1 MKILTV
7 FFIVKLIL
15 TVWQFLFIESKENIF
30 IIIINIPYL
39 LEVSKVAVT
48 KKENGKKG
56 INFLNSPTGLPK
68 YIICTVRLIKISHNT
83 KPSNIRYIYTG
94 LSLGAGGR
102 GFSPAT
108 KRVAPGYIYWK
119 IVEK

>member
-15 TVWQFLFIESKENIF
+15 TIWQFLFIESKENIF

-83 KPSNIRYIYTG
+83 KPSNIRYIYH
-94 LSLGAGGR
+94 
-102 GFSPAT
+102 GFHQ
-108 KRVAPGYIYWK
+108 
-119 IVEK
+119 EF

>member
-15 TVWQFLFIESKENIF
+15 TIWQFLFIESKENIF

-56 INFLNSPTGLPK
+56 INFLNSPTPGLPK
-68 YIICTVRLIKISHNT
+68 YIICTARLIKISHNT
-83 KPSNIRYIYTG
+83 KPSNIRYIYK
-94 LSLGAGGR
+94 
-102 GFSPAT
+102 GFH
-108 KRVAPGYIYWK
+108 
-119 IVEK
+119 

>member
-15 TVWQFLFIESKENIF
+15 TIWQFLFIESKENIF

-48 KKENGKKG
+48 KTENGKKG

-68 YIICTVRLIKISHNT
+68 YIICTVDS
-83 KPSNIRYIYTG
+83 
-94 LSLGAGGR
+94 
-102 GFSPAT
+102 
-108 KRVAPGYIYWK
+108 
-119 IVEK
+119 